1 MSGRREKRTNKKDKN
16 VAPTKAEGETVGD
29 VEAEVEDEI
38 EAEVDEESPSSTN
51 DGKKTRK
58 VKESVIDHT
67 YRDYSLV
74 EVEDEEEVPNAGEE
88 EHRPTVARAAAGVD
102 LSKNSNFP
110 AKLHAILSNP
120 GYQHII
126 CWMVSSI
133 SMIFI
138 IIVSYSYTSS
148 VSLVL
153 FLISHRHNQ

>member
-1 MSGRREKRTNKKDKN
+1 MSGRREKTNKKDEN
-16 VAPTKAEGETVGD
+16 DVAPTKAGEEPVGD
-29 VEAEVEDEI
+29 VEVEDEI
-38 EAEVDEESPSSTN
+38 EAEVDEESPSSTNN

-74 EVEDEEEVPNAGEE
+74 EVEDEEEIPNAGEE

-133 SMIFI
+133 PMI
-138 IIVSYSYTSS
+138 
-148 VSLVL
+148 
-153 FLISHRHNQ
+153 

>member
-1 MSGRREKRTNKKDKN
+1 MSGRREKRTNKKEDEN
-16 VAPTKAEGETVGD
+16 DVAPTKAGEEPVGD
-29 VEAEVEDEI
+29 VEA
-38 EAEVDEESPSSTN
+38 EAEVDEESPSSTNN

-74 EVEDEEEVPNAGEE
+74 EVEDEEEIPNAGEE

-133 SMIFI
+133 PMI
-138 IIVSYSYTSS
+138 
-148 VSLVL
+148 
-153 FLISHRHNQ
+153 

>member
-1 MSGRREKRTNKKDKN
+1 MHAILSNAG
-16 VAPTKAEGETVGD
+16 
-29 VEAEVEDEI
+29 EI
-38 EAEVDEESPSSTN
+38 EAEVDEESPSSTNN

-74 EVEDEEEVPNAGEE
+74 EVEDEEEIPNAGEE

-133 SMIFI
+133 PMI
-138 IIVSYSYTSS
+138 
-148 VSLVL
+148 
-153 FLISHRHNQ
+153 

>member
-16 VAPTKAEGETVGD
+16 VAPTKAEVETD
-29 VEAEVEDEI
+29 VEAEVEI

-51 DGKKTRK
+51 GKKTRK

-88 EHRPTVARAAAGVD
+88 EHRPTVARVAAAAGVD

-126 CWMVSSI
+126 CWMVSSVP
-133 SMIFI
+133 MI
-138 IIVSYSYTSS
+138 
-148 VSLVL
+148 
-153 FLISHRHNQ
+153 

>member
-16 VAPTKAEGETVGD
+16 VAPTKAEVETVGD
-29 VEAEVEDEI
+29 VEAEVEYEI

-58 VKESVIDHT
+58 IKESVIDHT

-74 EVEDEEEVPNAGEE
+74 EVEDEEEV
-88 EHRPTVARAAAGVD
+88 RPTVARAAAGVD

-133 SMIFI
+133 HFI
-138 IIVSYSYTSS
+138 SLTRFMFHLSSPQSIKFYLPSNTSPMEG
-148 VSLVL
+148 VGILL
-153 FLISHRHNQ
+153 

>member
-1 MSGRREKRTNKKDKN
+1 MSGRREKRTNKKDTN
-16 VAPTKAEGETVGD
+16 DAPTKAEEETAED
-29 VEAEVEDEI
+29 VKAEAT
-38 EAEVDEESPSSTN
+38 AEVDDESPSSTK

-74 EVEDEEEVPNAGEE
+74 EVADEEEVPNAGEE
-88 EHRPTVARAAAGVD
+88 ECRRHRPTVARAAAGVD
-102 LSKNSNFP
+102 LSMGKNSNFP

-133 SMIFI
+133 PMI
-138 IIVSYSYTSS
+138 
-148 VSLVL
+148 
-153 FLISHRHNQ
+153 

>member
-1 MSGRREKRTNKKDKN
+1 MSGRREKRTNKKDT
-16 VAPTKAEGETVGD
+16 VDLQSREETVED
-29 VEAEVEDEI
+29 VESEVEIEVEI
-38 EAEVDEESPSSTN
+38 EAEVDEGTQSSTN

-74 EVEDEEEVPNAGEE
+74 EVAEEEVPNAGEE
-88 EHRPTVARAAAGVD
+88 ECRGRATAGVD
-102 LSKNSNFP
+102 SSTGKNSNFP

-133 SMIFI
+133 PMI
-138 IIVSYSYTSS
+138 
-148 VSLVL
+148 
-153 FLISHRHNQ
+153 